1 MKFKGKTFGNNVRV
15 EFEILTLGELKIE
28 DLRDFDVEIIN
39 LELRSTSS
47 GLKVVGVWEGEIEH
61 VGEGMRKAV
70 EEAYN
75 LRDRIIRR
83 MKNRIENLRATLKKL
98 GFKEEIMDYGNYV
111 RFRKK
116 LGDYELVVLT
126 STRNDNVRL
135 EIYGNDRKIITPD
148 VEALF
153 EDVDIEELEMYDFEE
168 EKREERLVINI
179 EIPKDDEK
187 PEKKIVEA
195 IKIIE
200 NLLMA

>member
-1 MKFKGKTFGNNVRV
+1 
-15 EFEILTLGELKIE
+15 E
-28 DLRDFDVEIIN
+28 
-39 LELRSTSS
+39 S
-47 GLKVVGVWEGEIEH
+47 
-61 VGEGMRKAV
+61 
-70 EEAYN
+70 
-75 LRDRIIRR
+75 
-83 MKNRIENLRATLKKL
+83 LRATLKKL
-98 GFKEEIMDYGNYV
+98 GFREEVMDYGNYI

-126 STRNDNVRL
+126 STRNENVRL
-135 EIYGNDRKIITPD
+135 EIYGNDRKIITPE